1 MTRYAVDPVRNALV
15 AHWSTGI
22 GDVATD
28 VAELSYGRDALRLAN
43 CLTYLSQV
51 CWRCYT
57 HPAGA
62 ADQHGPHSVG
72 WHRQRER
79 DAFTQVLTALTTPT
93 AQPSATRPSSTPP
106 LVTRIEQ
113 AARRVASVLRAIGEP
128 EPAAAVAADVS
139 DELAAVE
146 RAELGD
152 LSGRA
157 QQAVVLSREDASPL
171 QVAQADTLLHEHPF
185 GNEALVTQVEPT
197 AAAIAAAHWL
207 YAAATVTARRTG
219 LHPAQT
225 ATVADRVKALA
236 QESSAEV
243 VAAMSTGAS
252 ARQVVMPLIRHTL
265 HVAEGHL
272 HGVAAAKRR
281 IDAAEELIAR
291 ANADHR
297 DLELSLDTVYLPI
310 TSLNPARPAP
320 DLVENLLSGIHSCWI
335 LYCGRDA
342 VPRQHR
348 RTEAFVAE
356 LRDEAAQ
363 RREALL

>member
-28 VAELSYGRDALRLAN
+28 VAALPCDRDALRLAN

-79 DAFTQVLTALTTPT
+79 DSFAQVLPTLVTPG
-93 AQPSATRPSSTPP
+93 ARPSA
-106 LVTRIEQ
+106 TRIEQ
-113 AARRVASVLRAIGEP
+113 AAHRVGSVLRTMDAP
-128 EPAAAVAADVS
+128 RLAAAVTADVT

-152 LSGRA
+152 LSARA

-225 ATVADRVKALA
+225 ATRADRVKALA

-265 HVAEGHL
+265 HLAEGHL

-297 DLELSLDTVYLPI
+297 DLDLSLDAVYLPI

-348 RTEAFVAE
+348 RTEAFVTE
-356 LRDEAAQ
+356 LRDEAAR